1 MSDNNDDQYHN
12 HGDKNDNGS
21 KMDSEEVP
29 APAAASSNNDS
40 GPYALRPVFLGN
52 LTPGFEPNAA
62 IDLFERPIQPTT
74 AGSANQEFAPM
85 PVERIDLK
93 RGYCFVFLNDVATR
107 AQLAQTEA
115 FVALLHGMY
124 VTLHNSTTTMH
135 HFAATIINYH
145 YFNLF

>member
-1 MSDNNDDQYHN
+1 MSDNNDDDQYHN

-21 KMDSEEVP
+21 KMDSEATP
-29 APAAASSNNDS
+29 APAASSNNDS

-62 IDLFERPIQPTT
+62 IDLFERPIQPN
-74 AGSANQEFAPM
+74 NQEFAPM

-135 HFAATIINYH
+135 HFAATTINYYH
-145 YFNLF
+145 FNLF